1 MRKTK
6 EEIKEVVKEG
16 KYFKFLLRIE
26 PEMYERIQS
35 QALRRFGMTASTYI
49 RLALTERLEK
59 DEISEGQVRKK
70 HIR

>member
-6 EEIKEVVKEG
+6 EEIKEVVKDG
-16 KYFKFLLRIE
+16 KYFQFLLRVE
-26 PEMYERIQS
+26 PEMYERVQG
-35 QALRRFGMTASTYI
+35 QALRRFGMTASAYI